1 MARYIVLNPV
11 RANMV
16 SLAADW
22 PWSSYLSTAGQG
34 KGPACLHT
42 DWRLTNFAQNKAEA
56 IERYKQFI
64 AQGKGQTSI
73 WSSLRKQIYLGDQQF
88 IDNMQRLIDE
98 GHELSEFPSAQR
110 KPVHET
116 LDNYLASSQDC
127 ETAICKA
134 CLSGGYT

>member
-1 MARYIVLNPV
+1 MANL
-11 RANMV
+11 
-16 SLAADW
+16 
-22 PWSSYLSTAGQG
+22 
-34 KGPACLHT
+34 
-42 DWRLTNFAQNKAEA
+42 AQNKAEA

-64 AQGKGQTSI
+64 AQGKGQPPL

-110 KPVHET
+110 KPVHDT
-116 LDNYLASSQDC
+116 LDNYLASSQDR

-134 CLSGGYT
+134 YQSGGYTLKELGDYFTLHYSTVSGIVNHHKSKT